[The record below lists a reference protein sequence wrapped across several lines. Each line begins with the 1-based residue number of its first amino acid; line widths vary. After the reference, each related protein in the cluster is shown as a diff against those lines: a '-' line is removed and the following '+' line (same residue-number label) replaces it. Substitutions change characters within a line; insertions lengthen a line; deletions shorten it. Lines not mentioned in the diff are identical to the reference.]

1 MQDQAERLRQLV
13 GKLNA
18 VDNTEIPSAQVGNC
32 RTVAITSGKGGVGKT
47 NLSVNF
53 GLALAKKGRRVLLMD
68 ADMGLANVDIMMGI
82 IPAHSLADV
91 LNGKKR
97 LPEIILEG
105 PFGLKL
111 IASGSGGVQ
120 ELAEL
125 NEIQRTRFLQDL
137 LEMQNREDV
146 ILIDTGAGLHRN
158 VLAFALAADEVIVVT
173 TPEPTALMDAYGM
186 IKTIYREKQKP
197 QVSVVVNMASSPSE
211 GDEAGRKLVV
221 LSKRFLSLDINYLGS
236 IPRDM
241 GMVRAVKD
249 QKPIL
254 LSSPMS
260 PAAISISKIVDS
272 YFSGKI
278 SSEEGNLTHFFKKV
292 TLLFGGV
299 NHSSG

>member
-1 MQDQAERLRQLV
+1 MQDQAEKLRQLV

-18 VDNTEIPSAQVGNC
+18 PDFLEPQSGAGGTC
-32 RTVAITSGKGGVGKT
+32 RVVAVTSGKGGVGKT

-53 GLALAKKGRRVLLMD
+53 GLALAQKGHRVLLMD
-68 ADMGLANVDIMMGI
+68 ADMGLANVDVMMGI
-82 IPAHSLADV
+82 IPPYTLFDV

-97 LPEIILEG
+97 LSEIIIEG
-105 PFGLKL
+105 PLGLRL

-125 NEIQRTRFLQDL
+125 NDAQRNRFLQDL
-137 LEMQNREDV
+137 LDLQNREEI

-158 VLAFALAADEVIVVT
+158 VLAFALAAEEVIVVT

-186 IKTIYREKQKP
+186 IKTIYREKKKP
-197 QVSVVVNMASSPSE
+197 VISVIVNMASSPAE
-211 GDEAGRKLVV
+211 GDEAGRKLVI
-221 LSKRFLSLDINYLGS
+221 LSKRFLSLDVDYLGS

-241 GMVRAVKD
+241 AMVRAVKE

-260 PAAISISKIVDS
+260 PAALSLTRISSA

-278 SSEEGNLTHFFKKV
+278 YSGEGNLTQFFKKV
-292 TLLFGGV
+292 TLLFGG
-299 NHSSG
+299 HAHG